1 MTDLGRDELIGIVNT
16 YLDAVCRSDPGIAAL
31 HPKLRSTVNGES
43 FAPGERYWQ
52 TIDRFGGVQYFVD
65 TFARQVVLMGV
76 AYQDDKPWP
85 WALRVHTEGDQIIE
99 TETVLSTDPQ
109 GHFAD
114 VEQLLNPDILYDAPV
129 PIARRSDRNGLRV
142 AADSY
147 WEGLQTSNGHLPNF
161 HYRCDKYDNGSKT
174 TNTLRTLLSPDATV
188 HTCASALNNA
198 SQARPRARE
207 RRYPVL
213 DVELG
218 IAASFVVIDF
228 HPVPNAP
235 RPDEGS
241 FYMMGVFKVVD
252 GQLRVID
259 EIREILTLGFR
270 SGW

>member
-1 MTDLGRDELIGIVNT
+1 MTNLRQELIEVADA
-16 YLDAVCRSDPGIAAL
+16 YLDAVCRRDPGKAPL
-31 HPKLRSTVNGES
+31 HPQLRSTVNGKE
-43 FAPGERYWQ
+43 FAPGEHYWQ
-52 TIDRFGGVQYFVD
+52 TIDRFAGIQHFVD
-65 TFARQVVLMGV
+65 TFTRQIIVMG
-76 AYQDDKPWP
+76 AGYQSDRPWP
-85 WALRVHTEGDQIIE
+85 WALRLHTEGGRIIE
-99 TETVLSTDPQ
+99 SESVLSTDPH

-114 VEQLLNPDILYDAPV
+114 VEQLLHPDILYDAPV
-129 PIARRSDRNGLRV
+129 PVARRSDRIALQA

-161 HYRCDKYDNGSKT
+161 HYRCDKYDNGRKT
-174 TNTLRTLLSPDATV
+174 TNTLSTLLSPDATV
-188 HTCASALNNA
+188 HTCASALNSA

-218 IAASFVVIDF
+218 IAASFVMVDF

-259 EIREILTLGFR
+259 EIREILPLGSK